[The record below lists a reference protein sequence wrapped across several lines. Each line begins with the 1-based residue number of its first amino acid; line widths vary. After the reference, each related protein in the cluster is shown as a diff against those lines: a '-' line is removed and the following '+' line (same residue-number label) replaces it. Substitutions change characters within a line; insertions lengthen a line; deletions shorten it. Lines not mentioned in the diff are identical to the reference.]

1 MGTRL
6 RRKKTR
12 LEKQAAKYR
21 NRERVRVQ
29 KKREELAKLAEMESQ
44 QEIAANSWTK
54 ERPQLRGSCLGSLR
68 K

>member
-12 LEKQAAKYR
+12 LEKQVAKYR
-21 NRERVRVQ
+21 NRERVRAQ

-44 QEIAANSWTK
+44 QEIAANA
-54 ERPQLRGSCLGSLR
+54 
-68 K
+68 

>member
-21 NRERVRVQ
+21 SRERLRIQ

-44 QEIAANSWTK
+44 QEIAANA
-54 ERPQLRGSCLGSLR
+54 
-68 K
+68 